1 MFILLLAEIEETDE
15 DKEEL
20 VGPPLPE
27 PSNTTTNEST
37 TVQKSTVR
45 EWDIGKPGELMT
57 SSVC

>member
-1 MFILLLAEIEETDE
+1 MFILLLAEIEKTDE

-27 PSNTTTNEST
+27 LSNTTTNEST
-37 TVQKSTVR
+37 TAQKSTVR